1 MSLTEKLDNLL
12 KKYSDLE
19 EKMMHPEKLGAD
31 FARVSKEYSDLE
43 PIVKKIKEYKAT
55 EQSITDAEEMLKEQ
69 GIDPETKAML
79 TDEMEQA
86 EKKLPELEKDLQVLL
101 LPKDEADEK
110 NAILE
115 IRAGTGGLE
124 AALFAGDLLRMYEK
138 YAERK
143 GWAFEIMSI
152 SEGEV
157 GGVREAIVSI
167 KGKNVFRDLKFESG
181 THRVQRVP
189 ETEAKGRVHTSAA
202 TVAVLPEVEDV
213 DIKIDEK
220 DLKIDVMR
228 AGGPGGQ
235 CVNTTDSAVRITHLP
250 TGLVVKQQD
259 EKSQHK
265 NREKAMKILRA
276 RLYELERERKDEE
289 RARERKEQIGTGDR
303 SEKIRTYNYPQGR
316 VTDHRI
322 HLTLYK
328 LDKIVE
334 EGELDELINALIA
347 DDQAKRLA
355 MGN

>member
-1 MSLTEKLDNLL
+1 MALNEKLDSLL

-19 EKMMHPEKLGAD
+19 QKMANPEKLGRD
-31 FARVSKEYSDLE
+31 FGKVSKEYSDLE
-43 PIVKKIKEYKAT
+43 PIVKKINEYKTT
-55 EQSITDAEEMLKEQ
+55 EQSIEDSNEMLKEE
-69 GIDPETKAML
+69 GIDAEMKAMF
-79 TDEMEQA
+79 EEEKEQA
-86 EKKLPELEKDLQVLL
+86 KKKIPELEKELQILL

-124 AALFAGDLLRMYEK
+124 AALFGGDLLKMYEK

-143 GWAFEIMSI
+143 GWKFEIMSI
-152 SEGEV
+152 SQGDV
-157 GGVREAIVSI
+157 GGVRDATVSI

-189 ETEAKGRVHTSAA
+189 ETETKGRVHTSAA

-213 DIKIDEK
+213 DIKIEEK
-220 DLKIDVMR
+220 DIKIDVMR

-265 NREKAMKILRA
+265 NKDKAMKILRA
-276 RLYELERERKDEE
+276 RLYELERRKKAEA
-289 RARERKEQIGTGDR
+289 RAKDRKEQIGSGDR

-328 LDKIVE
+328 LEKITQ
-334 EGELDELINALIA
+334 EGELEEIVEALIA
-347 DDQAKRLA
+347 DDQARKLA
-355 MGN
+355 